1 MASERI
7 INATPEEIEKGKTM
21 AFVAYLVFFVPLLM
35 DDMKQN
41 KFVMFHTEQSIVLLI
56 VNILVGIVGTIT
68 CGIGL
73 VLYIPLLIFYIMG
86 IVNALGGKMTPL
98 PLIGSF
104 GEKFNLVK

>member
-7 INATPEEIEKGKTM
+7 ITATPEEIEKGKTM

-98 PLIGSF
+98 PLIGAF